1 MKNGGKEEQG
11 EIECYRLAIVDLTR
25 RIDRIESLRQ
35 IYTIVKV
42 LWDADSKKSGS
53 RLDGPLFCY

>member
-1 MKNGGKEEQG
+1 MKNGGKDGKEEQE

-35 IYTIVKV
+35 IYTVVKV
-42 LWDADSKKSGS
+42 LWDADSK
-53 RLDGPLFCY
+53 RADRD

>member
-1 MKNGGKEEQG
+1 MKNGGKDGKDGKEEQG

-42 LWDADSKKSGS
+42 LWDADSK
-53 RLDGPLFCY
+53 RADRD

>member
-1 MKNGGKEEQG
+1 MKNGGKDGKEEQG

-25 RIDRIESLRQ
+25 WIDRIESLRQ

-42 LWDADSKKSGS
+42 LWDADSK
-53 RLDGPLFCY
+53 RADRD

>member
-1 MKNGGKEEQG
+1 MKNGGKDGKEEQE
-11 EIECYRLAIVDLTR
+11 EIECNRLAIVDLTR

-42 LWDADSKKSGS
+42 LWDADSK
-53 RLDGPLFCY
+53 RADRD